1 MQNWM
6 GVKILQLA
14 INILEIMGLLLI
26 GIVSLDTYG
35 LKRRIKPLIATWILA
50 IAGSAFISAAI
61 LLILSNI

>member
-35 LKRRIKPLIATWILA
+35 TKRRIKPQIVLGLLVLA
-50 IAGSAFISAAI
+50 GLSFLTGLI
-61 LLILSNI
+61 LLIISNV